1 MRANPRATRSQDAQ
15 AGGFLCKSPRRSE
28 DATKAAVSAVRPSSQ
43 PPRKTRPVGLGRC
56 VCNTSTAG
64 MIDNGETATT
74 NASGIS
80 VVSRE
85 LQLPVTG
92 SIFALLGRG
101 VLNARQII
109 DR

>member
-1 MRANPRATRSQDAQ
+1 MQVTE
-15 AGGFLCKSPRRSE
+15 E

-43 PPRKTRPVGLGRC
+43 PPRKTRLVGLGRC

-92 SIFALLGRG
+92 CIFALLAGERRTAS
-101 VLNARQII
+101 VSVVASTLVPNA
-109 DR
+109 